1 MNLRREIAVSDLL
14 GRDFPV
20 GFMKVLDRVSSGS
33 VSPTNTNLNPR
44 RLSNYNRKN
53 GVRAVHALSQA
64 CMAAFGAVMAKSRAT
79 ITDVLIARQGN
90 EFRRK
95 EILLDTI
102 QNKLYILPNREPLGP
117 EAVGFGEETFS

>member
-1 MNLRREIAVSDLL
+1 
-14 GRDFPV
+14 
-20 GFMKVLDRVSSGS
+20 
-33 VSPTNTNLNPR
+33 
-44 RLSNYNRKN
+44 
-53 GVRAVHALSQA
+53 
-64 CMAAFGAVMAKSRAT
+64 MAAFGAVMAKSRAT